1 MHHAGFHANRCQSL
15 LGAFQPVFGRDT
27 RIDERQLDIM
37 QSGGASQQV
46 EGLEHE
52 TDFLVADAGQFVVVE
67 FAHQL
72 RVQPIAAFAGSI
84 EAADQVHQ
92 G

>member
-1 MHHAGFHANRCQSL
+1 MQGGGPGQQIECLEDEAN
-15 LGAFQPVFGRDT
+15 
-27 RIDERQLDIM
+27 
-37 QSGGASQQV
+37 
-46 EGLEHE
+46 
-52 TDFLVADAGQFVVVE
+52 FLVADAGQFVVVE